1 MLHIKTPTRT
11 KHLPEFRLLANLRMA
26 ALVAGEKVSESERVQ
41 VRAAEL
47 LKHLCTALP
56 SPEFLAEYMYRAG
69 ELGYGL
75 VMRVD
80 HNMSSVT
87 IRRVTADN
95 VVSLHKITTAV
106 TVGGQQ

>member
-1 MLHIKTPTRT
+1 MLHIKTPTRA

-26 ALVAGEKVSESERVQ
+26 ALVAGARVSESERVQ

-56 SPEFLAEYMYRAG
+56 SPEFQAEYMYRAG
-69 ELGYGL
+69 ELGFGL
-75 VMRVD
+75 VLRVD

-95 VVSLHKITTAV
+95 VVSLHKVSISTV
-106 TVGGQQ
+106 VGGAQ